1 MALASE
7 VIRITVAGWRVRRAS
22 RLAPRERVHPNFADK
37 PTAEVIA
44 CLALFEAFD
53 VPSPTRD
60 N

>member
-1 MALASE
+1 M
-7 VIRITVAGWRVRRAS
+7 GS
-22 RLAPRERVHPNFADK
+22 RLAPRERVHPNFANK

-53 VPSPTRD
+53 VPSPTPD